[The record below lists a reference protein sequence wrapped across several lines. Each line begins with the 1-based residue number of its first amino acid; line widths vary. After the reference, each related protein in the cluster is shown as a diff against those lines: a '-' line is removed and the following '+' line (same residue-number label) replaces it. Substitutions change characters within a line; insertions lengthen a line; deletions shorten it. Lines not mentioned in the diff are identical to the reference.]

1 MKIAH
6 FITTIDRGGAENQLT
21 QMLVEQKDLDNK
33 ITLFY
38 LKGQGYW
45 REFIN
50 NNDIE
55 CIGPFIPKR

>member
-1 MKIAH
+1 
-6 FITTIDRGGAENQLT
+6 
-21 QMLVEQKDLDNK
+21 MLVEQKDLDNK

-55 CIGPFIPKR
+55 CIGPLFPKGNYLSFIDLYKH